1 MGNIKGV
8 IGIEFDLLEEMLRN
22 IVRQEVVAELGK
34 GLKEINQT
42 LISKRETLLQEER
55 FSISQLA
62 EILDVDRR
70 TVYNY
75 KKDGTLPE
83 PKRDISGHPYWT
95 PDQIERAVRLRGIKT
110 KFPV

>member
-1 MGNIKGV
+1 MANIKGV

-22 IVRQEVVAELGK
+22 IVRQEVAALSE
-34 GLKEINQT
+34 EIKQT
-42 LISKRETLLQEER
+42 LTSKTEALLQEER
-55 FSISQLA
+55 FSIDQVA

-75 KKDGTLPE
+75 IKKNILPE
-83 PKRDISGHPYWT
+83 PKRDLSGHPYWVRE
-95 PDQIERAVRLRGIKT
+95 QLEGAIRLRGIKA